1 MLLSE
6 DRFEVIKINCNI
18 VSIFPFRID
27 VPPSSESVWFDAK
40 TIRTEPD
47 DKVKLREILRLP
59 CLSLGQYLGSRKI
72 FKVFMICNNVDG
84 IGWIL

>member
-47 DKVKLREILRLP
+47 DKVKLREILRPLHLP
-59 CLSLGQYLGSRKI
+59 SGQHLGSKKI
-72 FKVFMICNNVDG
+72 LKVFMICNNVNG
-84 IGWIL
+84 TG